1 MNNRI
6 NRRSVTTELFIIYF
20 LGYIGLSIIIF
31 SSMNISF
38 KIYKFLCSQRTYN
51 SMYFDELEEKL
62 EKNYLDVTDEDLEE
76 INGFLCAINNDS
88 KVIYYKGKTIID
100 EKKISLTDYMA
111 LFGIKQNNSISIN
124 RDMRAGSILR
134 SFNNTIIEAKNGE
147 KYSIYTKYIKEK
159 EKLLVVGCPYMNIT
173 QPNIITRLV
182 PAHVIIQSLALANV
196 IVVLL
201 IVYILAQKTSVNFI
215 MPIKKMLKGVTE
227 IANGNYNIRLR
238 CNKINE
244 FIELSSGFNTMADTI
259 QREQSEKRRLEKARE
274 DLILDISHDL
284 KNPLSSILGYSETLL
299 QDNNISEEERNEY
312 LNIINQNSYRANKL
326 ITDLFEFSLYENCD
340 YKLDLK
346 KTDICE
352 LLRIIIAG
360 YIHEFEYKGFQY
372 DFDILEEEYYAM
384 IDELKFSRAI
394 NNILDNKVKYNSRGN
409 KVYIKTFVKNNYF
422 YIILGDDGECI
433 PEELKEKIFNP
444 FVRVDKSRNSKT
456 GGTGLG
462 LSISKKILNKHNG
475 DIKIMDS
482 TIGTNFEI
490 NIPIL
495 YEE

>member
-1 MNNRI
+1 MNNKI
-6 NRRSVTTELFIIYF
+6 KRRSVTTELFIIYF

-51 SMYFDELEEKL
+51 SIYFDQLEDKL
-62 EKNYLDVTDEDLEE
+62 EKDYLDVTEDDLSE
-76 INGFLCAINNDS
+76 INGFLLTVNNDNNI
-88 KVIYYKGKTIID
+88 IYSKGKSFSGD
-100 EKKISLTDYMA
+100 AKLNLTDYMS
-111 LFGIKQNNSISIN
+111 LFGIRKDNGISIN
-124 RDMRAGSILR
+124 RDMRAGSIFS
-134 SFNNTIIEAKNGE
+134 SFNNTVIETRDGE
-147 KYSIYTKYIKEK
+147 KYSIYTKYLKEK
-159 EKLLVVGCPYMNIT
+159 GRLLVVGCPYMEIT
-173 QPNIITRLV
+173 QPNVITRIIPVHL
-182 PAHVIIQSLALANV
+182 IIQVLALVNVV
-196 IVVLL
+196 IVLLLVYVLAEKSS
-201 IVYILAQKTSVNFI
+201 INFI
-215 MPIKKMLKGVTE
+215 MPIKKMLQGVTE
-227 IANGNYNIRLR
+227 IANGNYNIRLGS
-238 CNKINE
+238 NKINE
-244 FIELSSGFNTMADTI
+244 FIELSHGFNKMAETI
-259 QREQSEKRRLEKARE
+259 QKEQSEKRRLEKVRE

-299 QDNNISEEERNEY
+299 QDNKISEEERNEY

-346 KTDICE
+346 RIDICE
-352 LLRIIIAG
+352 LLRRIIAG

-372 DFDILEEEYYAM
+372 EFDILEEEYFVM

-409 KVYIKTFVKNNYF
+409 TIYIKTYVKNNYY
-422 YIILGDDGECI
+422 YIILGDDGEVI
-433 PEELKEKIFNP
+433 PDELKEKIFNP

-462 LSISKKILNKHNG
+462 LSISRKILNKHNG

-482 TIGTNFEI
+482 DIGTNFEI
-490 NIPIL
+490 NVPIAD
-495 YEE
+495 